1 MLEAQLLIEQEFE
14 RKDKLKKNAVS
25 LVVRVLHPDQV
36 AVGVGGCTPTICKG
50 FSQRSSQQWLKREG
64 GFKKADLEAILNR
77 NYPSFS
83 LLSGTSAR
91 VELKK

>member
-1 MLEAQLLIEQEFE
+1 MDAHQQSAKGSHKGLHNSGLE
-14 RKDKLKKNAVS
+14 
-25 LVVRVLHPDQV
+25 
-36 AVGVGGCTPTICKG
+36 
-50 FSQRSSQQWLKREG
+50 REG

-91 VELKK
+91 AELKKQMQENSLIDKPDPGSAGTYIHKCFA